1 MQVRRAETAGQERL
15 GKLVFLAWSC
25 GPSCGLEGD
34 VQSVLFIYF
43 LKEIC
48 SWELLC
54 LAIAWVQSFRMYG
67 IEVAAL
73 FLSLTDS
80 ESK

>member
-1 MQVRRAETAGQERL
+1 MRRAEIAGQERL
-15 GKLVFLAWSC
+15 GKLLFLAWSC
-25 GPSCGLEGD
+25 GPSCRLEGD
-34 VQSVLFIYF
+34 VQSVVFIYF

-48 SWELLC
+48 SWELLS
-54 LAIAWVQSFRMYG
+54 LAIACVQSFKMYG

-73 FLSLTDS
+73 FLNLANS